1 MFLLIHLDFLFEIN
15 LSLKK
20 SMDFSKLEGSKNMG
34 SKLTKN
40 KFSQSTWIVIEI
52 IDYKFIIYYMD
63 TFNWLLK
70 IYVEIE
76 TQK

>member
-1 MFLLIHLDFLFEIN
+1 
-15 LSLKK
+15 
-20 SMDFSKLEGSKNMG
+20 MG

-40 KFSQSTWIVIEI
+40 KFSQSTRIVIEI

>member
-1 MFLLIHLDFLFEIN
+1 
-15 LSLKK
+15 
-20 SMDFSKLEGSKNMG
+20 MDFSKLEGSKNMR

>member
-1 MFLLIHLDFLFEIN
+1 
-15 LSLKK
+15 
-20 SMDFSKLEGSKNMG
+20 MDFSKLEGSKNMG

-40 KFSQSTWIVIEI
+40 KFSQSTRIVIEI

-70 IYVEIE
+70 IYEEIE